1 MNTKCNN
8 ISKSTHMN
16 GLSFILNAKSFAHLL
31 SYAFALLFLFSACSD
46 DDTPPAQVDEE
57 EVITTLIVYLTNN
70 NTGEQIELRSQDLD
84 GNGPDAPVIQVSG
97 NLSVASTY
105 TGSIELLNET
115 ESPAENIHEE
125 VLAEGT
131 DHQFFYTQ
139 GGGLNVSTQY
149 SDVDNNGNP
158 IGLTFTI
165 ATTAPGQGTLT
176 FTLRHE
182 PLKPN
187 DGTLSGAGGET
198 DISVSFPITVE

>member
-1 MNTKCNN
+1 MNTNYN
-8 ISKSTHMN
+8 TLLKSMTMIK
-16 GLSFILNAKSFAHLL
+16 LLKSNVKSLTTVL
-31 SYAFALLFLFSACSD
+31 GYAFALLFIFSACSD

-57 EVITTLIVYLTNN
+57 EVITTLIVSLTNN

-84 GNGPDAPVIQVSG
+84 GDGPNAPVIQVSG
-97 NLSVASTY
+97 NLTVASTY
-105 TGSIELLNET
+105 NGTIELLNET
-115 ESPAENIHEE
+115 VSPADNIHEE

-131 DHQFFYTQ
+131 EHQFFYTQ
-139 GGGLNVSTQY
+139 GGGLNISTQY

-158 IGLTFTI
+158 IGLAFTL
-165 ATTAPGQGTLT
+165 ATTAPSQGTLT

-187 DGTLSGAGGET
+187 DGSLSGAGGET